1 MLEKYKVQNEK
12 YTECNYCCMV
22 RKKDEGIHRL
32 METGTTKMKKRTVQ
46 KSSASRCRGQQI
58 NGFNCGE
65 RVKIVQILGKL

>member
-12 YTECNYCCMV
+12 YTECNYCMV

-46 KSSASRCRGQQI
+46 KSSVSRSRGQQI